1 MPNYPTAPNVRNR
14 RKNVFS
20 QAGWEPVEQPIAEP
34 QQAGV
39 PVAPIPTNPITE
51 LGQMDA
57 RTFNRG
63 MFRNQQVAGQI
74 RRQGNLAAQNVHN
87 ARYNYPVMQPNP
99 AASPGMIPQ
108 GPPNPNAAAMA
119 APMAPVPVPTQDL
132 SAEMD
137 LSSGGYFSRL
147 DAQQG
152 AIDVGMANA
161 QAPMAVQQ
169 IRSQGD
175 IARQRIETAPIAG
188 RLELDRTELEAT
200 RPARLGVMQSTADLN
215 GAKANDLTNPQAR
228 PLPPSVD
235 ALNNARAESLSRPP
249 LPKPGTYRPITD
261 KNTGEFLDSFNTVT
275 GQQGTTPLPT
285 PTTQPVVP
293 QLTMPGAFAANE
305 TGKVAGDYPQKP
317 DLAAV
322 NDEWQR
328 IKASPGKA
336 TPPAAQPP
344 ASAAP
349 SIGMKKQGPDGRMYE
364 RRSDGWHP
372 L

>member
-39 PVAPIPTNPITE
+39 PVSPTPTNPITE
-51 LGQMDA
+51 LGQVDA

-74 RRQGNLAAQNVHN
+74 RRQGNLAAQNLHN

-99 AASPGMIPQ
+99 AAAPGAIPQ
-108 GPPNPNAAAMA
+108 GPPNPNAASI
-119 APMAPVPVPTQDL
+119 PPLTPVPVPGQDL

-137 LSSGGYFSRL
+137 LASGGYFSRL
-147 DAQQG
+147 EAQQG

-175 IARQRIETAPIAG
+175 VARAQATAAPAAAKVA
-188 RLELDRTELEAT
+188 LDQQEQQAT
-200 RPARLGVMQSTADLN
+200 LPARLGVMQSTAGLN
-215 GAKANDLTNPQAR
+215 TARTNDLANPQAR

-235 ALNNARAESLSRPP
+235 ALNAARAESLSRPP

-261 KNTGEFLDSFNTVT
+261 KHTGDFTDSFNTVT
-275 GQQGTTPLPT
+275 GERGTPQLPM
-285 PTTQPVVP
+285 PTSQPVVP
-293 QLTMPGAFAANE
+293 QLTMPGAFNANE
-305 TGKVAGDYPQKP
+305 TGKEAGDYPQKP

-336 TPPAAQPP
+336 TPPATQPT
-344 ASAAP
+344 ASATP
-349 SIGMKKQGPDGRMYE
+349 TIGMKKQGPDGRMYE